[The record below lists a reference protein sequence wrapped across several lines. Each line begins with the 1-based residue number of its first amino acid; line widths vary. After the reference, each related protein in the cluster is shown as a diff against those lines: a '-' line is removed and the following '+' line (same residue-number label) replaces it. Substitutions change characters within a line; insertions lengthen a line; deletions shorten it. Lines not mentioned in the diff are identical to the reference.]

1 MGGNKKKSA
10 KAKAKKRESLAQA
23 VAQDVSAVAE
33 PAADAPEVT
42 IAPIADAAPA
52 ADAAPVAIPL
62 VTAAPEVL
70 KAKMAKLVASS
81 LPKVE
86 HFTVDERVSMG
97 KAAREQAPL
106 ESHAEWTPSL
116 YRVDPVTLLQEQAET
131 RVPELVPIRYG
142 RMMVSPFAFYRGA
155 AYVMAADLASTP
167 SSGLR
172 VQACGDAHLM
182 NFGVFASP
190 ERTLMFDMND
200 FDETLPGPWEW
211 DVKRLAVSFEVATRA
226 RGFADKERRSMV
238 LQVVRAYREAMRA
251 FAEMKNL
258 EVWYAKLDIEVFL
271 QELRAQK
278 DAATVVKNTER
289 ALAKVRSK
297 DNARAF
303 EKLTV
308 ATEGEPRIVA
318 DPPLLV
324 PIADL
329 VTSISRE
336 EFMNS
341 VRAILRGY
349 RRSLQRDRGRLLES
363 YRVVDVARKVV
374 GVGSVGTRTNV
385 ALLLGRDD
393 QDPLFLQVKEARDS
407 VLAPFV
413 GRSLVKNQ
421 GQRVVDGQRMMQ
433 ATSDIFLG
441 WTRFAGVDGVEHDH
455 YIRQLWDAKGSVDP
469 AVMLPKGYEVYARI
483 CGWTLARAHARSGDR
498 VAIASYMGKSD
509 VFDNAIADFSAAY
522 ADQNERDH
530 QALVDAVQSGR
541 VAATQGV

>member
-1 MGGNKKKSA
+1 MGGKKKSA
-10 KAKAKKRESLAQA
+10 KAKAKKRESLAHALAQDA
-23 VAQDVSAVAE
+23 VAVGE
-33 PAADAPEVT
+33 PAPDEAAEATEVT
-42 IAPIADAAPA
+42 TPPD
-52 ADAAPVAIPL
+52 ADAAPVVIPL
-62 VTAAPEVL
+62 VTAPPAVL
-70 KAKMAKLVASS
+70 KANMANLVASS

-86 HFTVDERVSMG
+86 HFTVDERVSIG
-97 KAAREQAPL
+97 KAVRTQAPL
-106 ESHAEWTPSL
+106 ESHAEWTPSP
-116 YRVDPVTLLQEQAET
+116 YRADPVTLLEEQAET
-131 RVPELVPIRYG
+131 RVQELVPIRYG

-155 AYVMAADLASTP
+155 AYLMAADLASTP

-200 FDETLPGPWEW
+200 FDETLPGPWDW

-226 RGFADKERRSMV
+226 RGFADKERRLMV
-238 LQVVRAYREAMRA
+238 LQVVQAYREATRT

-258 EVWYAKLDIEVFL
+258 EVWYAKLDLDTIL
-271 QELRAQK
+271 QQLREQK
-278 DAATVVKNTER
+278 DAAVVAKNTER
-289 ALAKVRSK
+289 ALAKIRGK
-297 DNARAF
+297 DNTRAF

-308 ATEGEPRIVA
+308 ATEGEPRIVG

-324 PIADL
+324 PVSDL
-329 VTSISRE
+329 LTGVSRE

-349 RRSLQRDRGRLLES
+349 RRTLQRDRGRLLES

-385 ALLLGRDD
+385 ALLLGRDG

-413 GRSLVKNQ
+413 GRSLIKNQ
-421 GQRVVDGQRMMQ
+421 GQRVVEGQRMMQ

-441 WTRFAGVDGVEHDH
+441 WIRFAGVDGIEHDH

-469 AVMLPKGYEVYARI
+469 AVMLPKGFEVYARI

-498 VAIASYMGKSD
+498 VAIASYLGKTD